1 MDEQQMQQ
9 GPAPEQAQAPAPEQ
23 APQGGQLPAPNPE
36 VTSPVVQ
43 AHMDELEQMRSLMDA
58 KTGQAYDRVLTAG
71 MKMLYS
77 PESAEMV
84 TSLVMNDE
92 VPVPNKLGE
101 GVGNLLIM
109 MDNQGNGTIPK
120 EVIIPVGVALMFEA
134 ADYLFECGI
143 EITEE
148 DMGQG
153 LELLL
158 TTVMT
163 GYGID
168 TAKMDQIIDDMG
180 KRLGFEEGAGAV
192 GGEEVAAPEDVA
204 ATEEAA
210 FNQGFTEEQQA
221 RGV

>member
-9 GPAPEQAQAPAPEQ
+9 AQAAAPAQ
-23 APQGGQLPAPNPE
+23 QGELPAPNPE

-43 AHMDELEQMRSLMDA
+43 GHMDELEQMRSMMDG
-58 KTGQAYDRVLTAG
+58 KIGQAYDRVLTAG

-84 TSLVMNDE
+84 TGLVMDDE
-92 VPVPNKLGE
+92 IPVANKLGE

-120 EVIIPVGVALMFEA
+120 EVIIPAGVALMFEA

-143 EITEE
+143 EVTED
-148 DMGQG
+148 DMGKG

-180 KRLGFEEGAGAV
+180 KRLGFEEGAEGETAS
-192 GGEEVAAPEDVA
+192 EEVAEQGGTMEAAA
-204 ATEEAA
+204 ATEDAA
-210 FNQGFTEEQQA
+210 FNQGFEQEQQA